1 MSPQSEV
8 RCLNC
13 LKRFAVQAQVETAT
27 CPHCKTKYRIS
38 WPAPNQAKIRG
49 LA

>member
-1 MSPQSEV
+1 MSEV

-13 LKRFAVQAQVETAT
+13 LKRFPVLPKAETAI
-27 CPHCKTKYRIS
+27 CPKCKTKYRIS
-38 WPAPNQAKIRG
+38 WPTPNQAKVRG